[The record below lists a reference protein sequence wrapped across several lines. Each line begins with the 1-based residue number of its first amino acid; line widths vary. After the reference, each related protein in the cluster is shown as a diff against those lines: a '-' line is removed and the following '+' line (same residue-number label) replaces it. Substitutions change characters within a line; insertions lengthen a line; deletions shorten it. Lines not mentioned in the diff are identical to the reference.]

1 MTMKDSVYYSV
12 LRLCITFGCYCDCL
26 QGVLLT
32 LLAESN
38 SGNEAKHFFP
48 NLAQGKLYDC
58 TYCVEHIWA
67 RKQVFLAL
75 CNCEEAFSEKYS

>member
-1 MTMKDSVYYSV
+1 MMMKDSVDLY
-12 LRLCITFGCYCDCL
+12 ITFEYYCDCL
-26 QGVLLT
+26 QRVLLT
-32 LLAESN
+32 LLEESN
-38 SGNEAKHFFP
+38 CRNEAKHFFP
-48 NLAQGKLYDC
+48 NLAQGKLCDC